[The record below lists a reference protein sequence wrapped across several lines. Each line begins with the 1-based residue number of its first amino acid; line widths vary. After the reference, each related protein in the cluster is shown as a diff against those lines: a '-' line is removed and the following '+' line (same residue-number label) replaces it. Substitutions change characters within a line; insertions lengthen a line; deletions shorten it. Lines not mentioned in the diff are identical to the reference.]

1 MSQGFNAYREWLGI
15 ASQSDIPSYYELL
28 GLRPLEPDT
37 AQIEAAYQRQSA
49 RLTAQLAGGQADV
62 AQRLLGEI
70 AEARLT
76 LLTPTAKR
84 AYDTAL
90 ATTIAST
97 APAASSNPPVE
108 MPAAPAAMPSQPV
121 AAYPAMPQAVQGQQP
136 AASYGYP
143 GGYPAAQAMN
153 PAYPAPQAYPGWQ
166 GQPAMPVAAAGYYPN
181 AYPAAAPMAAAPQP
195 AVEEPSM
202 PAIRRRRTRR
212 RSSPVPAVIG
222 VLGVLVVLGGAWAF
236 YNSGAP
242 APTDD
247 GNQPSTTNG
256 GAAQRAKRIAMLR
269 PDSAPA
275 DATPDTATVKSHSSP
290 GVTGD
295 TNRNQPATATGANDD
310 TKMSPPNARPP
321 EAPPAAP
328 APPEKPPAAKPA
340 AEMAAPAKPVIDKPE
355 PEKPAS
361 EKPAPEKPASEKPA
375 PEKPTEEPAEAK
387 ATAEEAAKVAELLKS
402 ARAALAGRDIAKAQ
416 DLLAEATIEATAPD
430 TTADVGRVE
439 LLASYVEMFWDA
451 VRQTL
456 PKLGL
461 EELEINGTMAAVVES
476 DENHLV
482 IRAEGKTHEYQWQRL
497 PRSIAYYLANRWLAP
512 DDPVRNLVLASFEI
526 VDPKGDRGHAESL
539 LSDAASA
546 GLKSD
551 SLQAELKLARGK

>member
-37 AQIEAAYQRQSA
+37 TQIEAAYQRQSA

-90 ATTIAST
+90 AATIAST
-97 APAASSNPPVE
+97 APAANPPVE
-108 MPAAPAAMPSQPV
+108 MPAAPAAMPAQPV
-121 AAYPAMPQAVQGQQP
+121 AAYPAMPLAVQGQQP
-136 AASYGYP
+136 AAGYGYP

-153 PAYPAPQAYPGWQ
+153 PAYPAAPAYPGWQ
-166 GQPAMPVAAAGYYPN
+166 AQPAMPAAAAGYYPN
-181 AYPAAAPMAAAPQP
+181 AAYPATGPMAAAPQP

-202 PAIRRRRTRR
+202 PAIRRRRARR

-242 APTDD
+242 VPTDD
-247 GNQPSTTNG
+247 GNQSSTTNG
-256 GAAQRAKRIAMLR
+256 ATAQRAERIAMLR

-275 DATPDTATVKSHSSP
+275 DATPSQATSKSHSSP

-295 TNRNQPATATGANDD
+295 TNRNQPATVAGANDD
-310 TKMSPPNARPP
+310 TKMSPPDARAA
-321 EAPPAAP
+321 EAPAAAP
-328 APPEKPPAAKPA
+328 APPEKPSSDKPA
-340 AEMAAPAKPVIDKPE
+340 AEMPAPAKPVIDKPE
-355 PEKPAS
+355 PEKPT
-361 EKPAPEKPASEKPA
+361 EKPP
-375 PEKPTEEPAEAK
+375 EEPAEAK

-430 TTADVGRVE
+430 TTAEVGRVE

-461 EELEINGTMAAVVES
+461 EELDINGTMAAVVES

-482 IRAEGKTHEYQWQRL
+482 IRAEGKNHEYQWQRL

-526 VDPKGDRGHAESL
+526 VDPKGDRGHAASL
-539 LSDAASA
+539 LSDAAAA

>member
-49 RLTAQLAGGQADV
+49 RLTAQLSSGQADV

-90 ATTIAST
+90 AATIAST
-97 APAASSNPPVE
+97 APVASSPVE

-121 AAYPAMPQAVQGQQP
+121 AAYPAMPQAIQGQQP
-136 AASYGYP
+136 AAGYGYP

-153 PAYPAPQAYPGWQ
+153 PAYPAAQAYPGWQ
-166 GQPAMPVAAAGYYPN
+166 AQPAMPAAAAGYYPN
-181 AYPAAAPMAAAPQP
+181 AYPAAGPLATAPQP
-195 AVEEPSM
+195 AVEETAM
-202 PAIRRRRTRR
+202 PAIRRRRARR

-247 GNQPSTTNG
+247 GTPSSTTNG
-256 GAAQRAKRIAMLR
+256 GTAQRAERIAMLR
-269 PDSAPA
+269 PDAAPA
-275 DATPDTATVKSHSSP
+275 DSTPDTATIKGHSSP

-310 TKMSPPNARPP
+310 TTMSPPNARPP

-328 APPEKPPAAKPA
+328 APPEKPPADKPA

-355 PEKPAS
+355 A
-361 EKPAPEKPASEKPA
+361 EKPAPEKPA
-375 PEKPTEEPAEAK
+375 EEPAETK
-387 ATAEEAAKVAELLKS
+387 ATAEEAVKVAELLKS
-402 ARAALAGRDIAKAQ
+402 ARAALAGRDITKAQ

-430 TTADVGRVE
+430 TTAAVGRVE

-551 SLQAELKLARGK
+551 SLQAELKRARGK